1 MRDPEVVSGTGG
13 SQASQHIINLSPCMF
28 NIRLSES
35 DVILSQARAQYP
47 TQTVFIDSHKSFDY
61 SSDVLTLTHERNFH
75 FSNQDTRYLLSATHK
90 ICKCESFSFYQ
101 PCKVCSFQKFV
112 KKECRKSLSRT
123 LYKVD
128 LLFYNFWL
136 EILWWEQEEDNPFGV
151 CFVW

>member
-1 MRDPEVVSGTGG
+1 MRDPEAVSGAGG
-13 SQASQHIINLSPCMF
+13 SQASRQHIINLSPCMF

-35 DVILSQARAQYP
+35 DVILSPAPAQYP
-47 TQTVFIDSHKSFDY
+47 AQTVFIDSHKSFDY
-61 SSDVLTLTHERNFH
+61 SSDVLTRENFSL
-75 FSNQDTRYLLSATHK
+75 FLPRYLLSATHK

-128 LLFYNFWL
+128 LLFYNF
-136 EILWWEQEEDNPFGV
+136 
-151 CFVW
+151 

>member
-1 MRDPEVVSGTGG
+1 MRDPEAVSRAGG
-13 SQASQHIINLSPCMF
+13 SQASRQHIINLSPCMF

-47 TQTVFIDSHKSFDY
+47 TQTVFIDSHKSFD
-61 SSDVLTLTHERNFH
+61 VLTLTHERTFH
-75 FSNQDTRYLLSATHK
+75 FSYLLSATHK

-128 LLFYNFWL
+128 LLFYNF
-136 EILWWEQEEDNPFGV
+136 
-151 CFVW
+151 

>member
-1 MRDPEVVSGTGG
+1 MRDPEAVSGAGG
-13 SQASQHIINLSPCMF
+13 SQASRQHIINLSPCMF

-61 SSDVLTLTHERNFH
+61 SSNVLTHTREK
-75 FSNQDTRYLLSATHK
+75 FSLFLPRYLLSATHK

-101 PCKVCSFQKFV
+101 PCKVCSSFQKFV

-136 EILWWEQEEDNPFGV
+136 EILWWEQEEDNPLGF